1 MGPDQPSRGL
11 SRPSCCRR
19 KPTVGARNTDTLA
32 AGDPAGERVTPQP
45 TPSHGGPVAPPS
57 LSWPDCRVAVAQRLR
72 LATES
77 PTCDWDKASEMRAA
91 VRQAFAGG
99 APGRPG
105 QPVAPVQSSP
115 KFPGAS
121 VLLLTMGREFL
132 PAPRHGRGGEW
143 VGTERGCLWSVSP
156 SPPVVTVRAAFIA
169 HGDRLVGLF
178 SLSFVC
184 ISPISTE
191 VPPC

>member
-1 MGPDQPSRGL
+1 MGWKQP
-11 SRPSCCRR
+11 R
-19 KPTVGARNTDTLA
+19 KPPMRPKGVSVAIVVGARNTDTLA

-132 PAPRHGRGGEW
+132 PAPRHGRGGERRGISSW
-143 VGTERGCLWSVSP
+143 WSASFSRTGLEVLWDPGRPKTRPGRLHSGT
-156 SPPVVTVRAAFIA
+156 
-169 HGDRLVGLF
+169 
-178 SLSFVC
+178 
-184 ISPISTE
+184 
-191 VPPC
+191 